1 MATPQ
6 EVIASQNYADIAKL
20 FKRPVFN
27 GEQSEFISQYKVS
40 EHNVFNETL
49 RPKRTV
55 NRDTGL
61 KDADEQPIIQK
72 VLVDVVRVGIP
83 WQKIIT
89 ERRVGFMLS
98 DPVETTA
105 IYAGGEPTEK
115 EKLLVKMVEKIQN
128 DNKMD
133 YKNKEIL
140 RRKLSECEVA
150 VIWYF
155 VGTGDPKQKFTL
167 NCKILSPELGD
178 TLYPL
183 FDSEGNMISFRRDY
197 KLNNGEKDIAHSDI
211 YTPEFE
217 YKYIDNGGKWEL
229 DTDAMGLNA
238 SGEPSLINPIPNV
251 AQKLLIEYYWQPQ
264 PVWNDE
270 QYMIDRHET
279 LTSNH
284 GGMNDKFGA
293 PNMVISGAITSI
305 EPNNETGSLLQMENG
320 ATASYLNLASEPQSI
335 KLEQENLE
343 KYIYAMS
350 QTPDISFGTVK
361 GLLGNISGIALKMM
375 FLDAHMA
382 VKVEEETF
390 GIGLQRRLNII
401 KHAIGVLIDTSLA
414 KEAAAITLKPV
425 ITPYLPQ
432 NITEMVENLSM
443 AKVSGILSVE
453 TAVEQNPLVS
463 DPEAEMTRI
472 QTDNQ
477 NNNAGL

>member
-6 EVIASQNYADIAKL
+6 EVIAAMNYPDIVKL
-20 FKRPVFN
+20 FKRPSFN
-27 GEQSEFISQYKVS
+27 GEQESFLKQYKVS
-40 EHNVFNETL
+40 EHDVFDETK
-49 RPKRTV
+49 RPKREV
-55 NRDTGL
+55 NRDTGR
-61 KDADEQPIIQK
+61 KDENGQPIMQK

-98 DPVETTA
+98 DPVKTTA

-115 EKLLVKMVEKIQN
+115 EKQLVKMVEKIQN

-155 VGTGDPKQKFTL
+155 VPTNDPAQKFTL
-167 NCKILSPELGD
+167 NSKVLSPELGD

-183 FDSEGNMISFRRDY
+183 FDFEGNMISFCRDY
-197 KLNNGEKDIAHSDI
+197 KINNGEKDIQHSDI

-217 YKYIDNGGKWEL
+217 YKYVDLGQGYVL
-229 DTDAMGLNA
+229 DTEAAGLNA
-238 SGEPSLINPIPNV
+238 SGEPSFINPIPNI

-264 PVWNDE
+264 PVWHDE

-293 PNMVISGAITSI
+293 PVMAISGAITSI
-305 EPNNETGSLLQMENG
+305 EANNQAGSLLQLENG
-320 ATASYLNLASEPQSI
+320 ATADYLNLSSEPQSI
-335 KLEQENLE
+335 SLEQTNLE
-343 KYIYAMS
+343 KYIYSMS
-350 QTPDISFGTVK
+350 QTPNISFQGMK
-361 GLLGNISGIALKMM
+361 GLGNLSGVALKLM

-382 VKVEEETF
+382 VMTEEETF

-414 KEAAAITLKPV
+414 KEAATITLKPV
-425 ITPYLPQ
+425 IVPYLPQ
-432 NITEMVENLSM
+432 NVTELIDNLSV
-443 AKVSGILSVE
+443 AKTAGIISTE
-453 TAVEQNPLVS
+453 TAVEQNPLVPDS
-463 DPEAEMTRI
+463 ESEMTRI
-472 QTDNQ
+472 ETDNQ